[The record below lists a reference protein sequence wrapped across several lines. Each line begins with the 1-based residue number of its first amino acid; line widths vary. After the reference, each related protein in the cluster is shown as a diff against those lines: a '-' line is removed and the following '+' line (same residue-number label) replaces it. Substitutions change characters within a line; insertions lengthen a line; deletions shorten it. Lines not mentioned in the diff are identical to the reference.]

1 MKNNN
6 KKQLILYGK
15 FDEVINFLKDSQK
28 KYIYVLDLIQALE
41 DEKSR
46 LKYIN

>member
-1 MKNNN
+1 MKTNN

-15 FDEVINFLKDSQK
+15 FEEVINFLKDSQK
-28 KYIYVLDLIQALE
+28 KYIYVLELIQALE
-41 DEKSR
+41 DEKST